1 MDAEKADEKVKTT
14 MHSWFAAQPKTFF
27 NEKIRRSFGKWT
39 KCIQKLSDYVK
50 K

>member
-27 NEKIRRSFGKWT
+27 NEKIQRSFGKWT
-39 KCIQKLSDYVK
+39 KCIQKSSDYVK